1 MTPYQLIEDKSLKQ
15 DAINFKNATAYRFV
29 ISAHLLKELFYV
41 LSISVENRLN
51 PTLEQVQVPQKKLHM
66 VGIMNTVKC
75 WAAMEN

>member
-15 DAINFKNATAYRFV
+15 DAINFKNATAYRLV
-29 ISAHLLKELFYV
+29 ISAQELFYEV
-41 LSISVENRLN
+41 LISVENRLK
-51 PTLEQVQVPQKKLHM
+51 PTLEQVQVQRKKLRM

>member
-29 ISAHLLKELFYV
+29 ISAQELFYGV
-41 LSISVENRLN
+41 LISVENRLK
-51 PTLEQVQVPQKKLHM
+51 PTLEQVQVQRKKLHM